1 MNRRLRAKPHATT
14 ALRVAAVFAALSLAL
29 PALVNTTTQ
38 SCRSYLMRNPELGQL
53 YARGDG
59 MGVRINFEE
68 KSHPFVRTYRVE
80 KLAVDKLRFQGL
92 FDTEANQWLDINLN
106 LDRRQF
112 AILISLRRWSD
123 DMGYGVPGEITVWG
137 LGGGGQHHG
146 SGWRVLERLGHH
158 VDDFIA
164 LYRRAQRACTM

>member
-1 MNRRLRAKPHATT
+1 M
-14 ALRVAAVFAALSLAL
+14 ALIRRVALVAAALVLAL
-29 PALVNTTTQ
+29 PALPPAETS
-38 SCRSYLMRNPELGQL
+38 SCRQFLMRNPELAQL

-68 KSHPFVRTYRVE
+68 KPHPFVRTYQVE
-80 KLAVDKLRFQGL
+80 KLAVDKLRFGGL

-112 AILISLRRWSD
+112 AILLSLRRWTD

-158 VDDFIA
+158 VDEFIA